1 MPQLGPG
8 EVLLKVN
15 VASICGTDVKV
26 LHRTLQGQPAGEFIM
41 GHEYAGTVAALGPG
55 VNEFQ
60 IGERVAVEVHKGCD
74 RCENCI
80 KGWYTSCLNY
90 GDLAKGHRAKG
101 LTCDGGFAEYAVNH
115 INTLYRLPDNLTL
128 EQACMV
134 TTAASPLWAIDLMG
148 GYVAGETV
156 LVLGP
161 GPIGLIAVQ
170 LCKALGAERVILSG
184 TRDSRLEIG
193 KQYGADFTIN
203 VRKEN
208 LADRVRE
215 ITQGKGAD
223 SVLECAGGPT
233 SMQEALENV
242 KRGGRIGVVAW
253 YTGPV
258 ADGYESRGSEQ
269 RPHLRGTRRG
279 WNELRPLAS
288 SHERGQD
295 RGRPD
300 HHSSLHAGSD
310 SRSVPDLRRADR
322 QCVEGDHPHLRP
334 SLKNPGSSILRRRN
348 RRTVIGADS
357 GLLTALALGAFAWDH
372 APRRT
377 LVIGMPVT
385 PQNCLTSASSGA
397 KDLGY
402 FEEEG
407 INVDFAQFESSLQ
420 ALRGGVAGG
429 LDILGASS
437 EPVITAISRGAKIR
451 SIFSYAHRLT
461 VVMAAQENIRRP
473 ADLRGKNLGIQE
485 VGAFREVMTRA
496 VLHSA
501 GLTPQD
507 VITFPCERRLIA
519 ALTANMIDRPSC
531 TSTKRTWRGQKEASL
546 NSLVRLGRSF
556 QLLLF
561 GMISTS

>member
-1 MPQLGPG
+1 MPIPTTMNAVVLHDADDMRVEERSVPQLGPG

-55 VNEFQ
+55 VNEFE

-115 INTLYRLPDNLTL
+115 INTLYRLPDNLTF

-148 GYVAGETV
+148 GYLAGETV

-184 TRDSRLEIG
+184 TRDSRLDIG
-193 KQYGADFTIN
+193 KQHGADFTIN
-203 VRKEN
+203 VRREN

-258 ADGYESRGSEQ
+258 QMDMNLAVRSNVRIYAARGE
-269 RPHLRGTRRG
+269 GG
-279 WNELRPLAS
+279 MNC
-288 SHERGQD
+288 
-295 RGRPD
+295 GR
-300 HHSSLHAGSD
+300 S
-310 SRSVPDLRRADR
+310 
-322 QCVEGDHPHLRP
+322 
-334 SLKNPGSSILRRRN
+334 
-348 RRTVIGADS
+348 
-357 GLLTALALGAFAWDH
+357 LALMSAGKIVADPIITHHF
-372 APRRT
+372 T
-377 LVIGMPVT
+377 LDQIH
-385 PQNCLTSASSGA
+385 
-397 KDLGY
+397 
-402 FEEEG
+402 E
-407 INVDFAQFESSLQ
+407 
-420 ALRGGVAGG
+420 
-429 LDILGASS
+429 
-437 EPVITAISRGAKIR
+437 
-451 SIFSYAHRLT
+451 
-461 VVMAAQENIRRP
+461 
-473 ADLRGKNLGIQE
+473 
-485 VGAFREVMTRA
+485 AFRTYVERIGNALKV
-496 VLHSA
+496 
-501 GLTPQD
+501 
-507 VITFPCERRLIA
+507 VIH
-519 ALTANMIDRPSC
+519 
-531 TSTKRTWRGQKEASL
+531 
-546 NSLVRLGRSF
+546 V
-556 QLLLF
+556 
-561 GMISTS
+561 

>member
-1 MPQLGPG
+1 MLIPTTMNAVVLHDADDMRVEERSVPQLGHG

-55 VNEFQ
+55 VNEFK

-115 INTLYRLPDNLTL
+115 INTLYRLPDNLTF

-148 GYVAGETV
+148 GYLAGETV

-184 TRDSRLEIG
+184 TRDARLEIG
-193 KQYGADFTIN
+193 KQHGADFTIN

-215 ITQGKGAD
+215 VTQGKGAD

-253 YTGPV
+253 YAGPV
-258 ADGYESRGSEQ
+258 QMDMNLAVRSNVRIYAARGE
-269 RPHLRGTRRG
+269 GG
-279 WNELRPLAS
+279 MNC
-288 SHERGQD
+288 
-295 RGRPD
+295 GR
-300 HHSSLHAGSD
+300 S
-310 SRSVPDLRRADR
+310 
-322 QCVEGDHPHLRP
+322 
-334 SLKNPGSSILRRRN
+334 
-348 RRTVIGADS
+348 
-357 GLLTALALGAFAWDH
+357 LAL
-372 APRRT
+372 
-377 LVIGMPVT
+377 M
-385 PQNCLTSASSGA
+385 SAGKIA
-397 KDLGY
+397 ADPIITHHFPLDQIH
-402 FEEEG
+402 E
-407 INVDFAQFESSLQ
+407 
-420 ALRGGVAGG
+420 ALRTYVERIDNA
-429 LDILGASS
+429 LK
-437 EPVITAISRGAKIR
+437 VIIHI
-451 SIFSYAHRLT
+451 
-461 VVMAAQENIRRP
+461 
-473 ADLRGKNLGIQE
+473 
-485 VGAFREVMTRA
+485 
-496 VLHSA
+496 
-501 GLTPQD
+501 
-507 VITFPCERRLIA
+507 
-519 ALTANMIDRPSC
+519 
-531 TSTKRTWRGQKEASL
+531 
-546 NSLVRLGRSF
+546 
-556 QLLLF
+556 
-561 GMISTS
+561 

>member
-1 MPQLGPG
+1 MLIPTTMNAVVLHDADNMRVEERSVPQLGPG

-115 INTLYRLPDNLTL
+115 INTLYRLPDNLTF

-148 GYVAGETV
+148 GYLAGETV

-184 TRDSRLEIG
+184 TRDSRLAIG
-193 KQYGADFTIN
+193 KQHGADFTIN
-203 VRKEN
+203 VRKDN
-208 LADRVRE
+208 LADRVGE

-253 YTGPV
+253 YAGPV
-258 ADGYESRGSEQ
+258 QMDMNLAVRSNVRIYAARGE
-269 RPHLRGTRRG
+269 GG
-279 WNELRPLAS
+279 MNC
-288 SHERGQD
+288 
-295 RGRPD
+295 GR
-300 HHSSLHAGSD
+300 S
-310 SRSVPDLRRADR
+310 
-322 QCVEGDHPHLRP
+322 
-334 SLKNPGSSILRRRN
+334 
-348 RRTVIGADS
+348 
-357 GLLTALALGAFAWDH
+357 LALMSAGKIAADPIITHHF
-372 APRRT
+372 T
-377 LVIGMPVT
+377 LDQIH
-385 PQNCLTSASSGA
+385 
-397 KDLGY
+397 
-402 FEEEG
+402 E
-407 INVDFAQFESSLQ
+407 
-420 ALRGGVAGG
+420 
-429 LDILGASS
+429 
-437 EPVITAISRGAKIR
+437 
-451 SIFSYAHRLT
+451 
-461 VVMAAQENIRRP
+461 
-473 ADLRGKNLGIQE
+473 
-485 VGAFREVMTRA
+485 AFRTYVERIDNALKV
-496 VLHSA
+496 
-501 GLTPQD
+501 
-507 VITFPCERRLIA
+507 VIH
-519 ALTANMIDRPSC
+519 
-531 TSTKRTWRGQKEASL
+531 
-546 NSLVRLGRSF
+546 V
-556 QLLLF
+556 
-561 GMISTS
+561 

>member
-1 MPQLGPG
+1 MPIPSTMNAVVLHDADDMRVEERSVPQLGPG

-26 LHRTLQGQPAGEFIM
+26 LHRTLQGQPVGEFIM

-55 VNEFQ
+55 VNEFE

-115 INTLYRLPDNLTL
+115 INTLYRLPDNLTF

-148 GYVAGETV
+148 GYLAGETV

-184 TRDSRLEIG
+184 TRDSRLDIG
-193 KQYGADFTIN
+193 KQHGADFTIN
-203 VRKEN
+203 VRREN

-233 SMQEALENV
+233 SMQEALENI

-258 ADGYESRGSEQ
+258 QMDMNLAVRSNVRIYAARGE
-269 RPHLRGTRRG
+269 GG
-279 WNELRPLAS
+279 MNC
-288 SHERGQD
+288 
-295 RGRPD
+295 GR
-300 HHSSLHAGSD
+300 S
-310 SRSVPDLRRADR
+310 
-322 QCVEGDHPHLRP
+322 
-334 SLKNPGSSILRRRN
+334 
-348 RRTVIGADS
+348 
-357 GLLTALALGAFAWDH
+357 LALMSAGKIAADPIITHHF
-372 APRRT
+372 T
-377 LVIGMPVT
+377 LDQIH
-385 PQNCLTSASSGA
+385 
-397 KDLGY
+397 
-402 FEEEG
+402 E
-407 INVDFAQFESSLQ
+407 
-420 ALRGGVAGG
+420 
-429 LDILGASS
+429 
-437 EPVITAISRGAKIR
+437 
-451 SIFSYAHRLT
+451 
-461 VVMAAQENIRRP
+461 
-473 ADLRGKNLGIQE
+473 
-485 VGAFREVMTRA
+485 AFRTYVERIGNALKV
-496 VLHSA
+496 
-501 GLTPQD
+501 
-507 VITFPCERRLIA
+507 VIH
-519 ALTANMIDRPSC
+519 
-531 TSTKRTWRGQKEASL
+531 
-546 NSLVRLGRSF
+546 V
-556 QLLLF
+556 
-561 GMISTS
+561 

>member
-1 MPQLGPG
+1 MPIPTTMSAAVLHDADDMRVEEWPVPEPGLG

-15 VASICGTDVKV
+15 VASICGTDLKV
-26 LHRTLQGQPAGEFIM
+26 LHRILQGQPASEFIM

-55 VNEFQ
+55 VSEFQ
-60 IGERVAVEVHKGCD
+60 IGDRVAVEVHKGCD

-115 INTLYRLPDNLTL
+115 INTLYRLPDNLTF

-193 KQYGADFTIN
+193 KQHGADFTIN
-203 VRKEN
+203 VRNEN

-258 ADGYESRGSEQ
+258 QMDMNLAVRSNVRIYAARGE
-269 RPHLRGTRRG
+269 GG
-279 WNELRPLAS
+279 MNC
-288 SHERGQD
+288 
-295 RGRPD
+295 GR
-300 HHSSLHAGSD
+300 S
-310 SRSVPDLRRADR
+310 
-322 QCVEGDHPHLRP
+322 
-334 SLKNPGSSILRRRN
+334 
-348 RRTVIGADS
+348 
-357 GLLTALALGAFAWDH
+357 LALMSAGKIAADPIITHHF
-372 APRRT
+372 T
-377 LVIGMPVT
+377 LDQIH
-385 PQNCLTSASSGA
+385 
-397 KDLGY
+397 
-402 FEEEG
+402 E
-407 INVDFAQFESSLQ
+407 
-420 ALRGGVAGG
+420 
-429 LDILGASS
+429 
-437 EPVITAISRGAKIR
+437 
-451 SIFSYAHRLT
+451 
-461 VVMAAQENIRRP
+461 
-473 ADLRGKNLGIQE
+473 
-485 VGAFREVMTRA
+485 AFRTYVERIDNALKV
-496 VLHSA
+496 
-501 GLTPQD
+501 
-507 VITFPCERRLIA
+507 VIHI
-519 ALTANMIDRPSC
+519 
-531 TSTKRTWRGQKEASL
+531 
-546 NSLVRLGRSF
+546 
-556 QLLLF
+556 
-561 GMISTS
+561 